1 MNVDLNERLKT
12 KGIKVVANVGFKSDP
27 AEALYILKVRS
38 NLAFSK
44 IKDKEKFSMR
54 KTNKSLQLYKITQS
68 HKTMQSAIDKQFT
81 FCFVVS
87 VATRFNTVCF
97 CQKGVV

>member
-1 MNVDLNERLKT
+1 MNDDLNERLKT

-38 NLAFSK
+38 NLAFNK
-44 IKDKEKFSMR
+44 IKDKENLK
-54 KTNKSLQLYKITQS
+54 NKQIIANLQNNTIIQNHAKRNRQAVCVL
-68 HKTMQSAIDKQFT
+68 
-81 FCFVVS
+81 FCCVS
-87 VATRFNTVCF
+87 VATRFNTFCF